1 MWCACE
7 VAVLSALHQ
16 TGGKGRVKEG
26 KKEKKVGVEVYSPV
40 VRVSK
45 FDRQD
50 QKVSNL
56 D

>member
-1 MWCACE
+1 M
-7 VAVLSALHQ
+7 LSALHQ

-26 KKEKKVGVEVYSPV
+26 KKEKKVGVEVYSPIV
-40 VRVSK
+40 
-45 FDRQD
+45 RQD